1 MDKMYILLKISGV
14 LVLISKDKIE
24 MYIEKIPPT
33 PKALRDTLTQLSI
46 GELTKAAKIAE
57 GDLALKSYLKNLVNK
72 PIYGFRNEVSD
83 ISQIFGILGVSGSQ
97 QTVYN
102 YMTTLLSPSKWL
114 MFKLNTSSF
123 HELQARLSKEWK
135 DILTH
140 LDINDKEIES
150 AISLLPASIIIS
162 EALFSEKIDDVNLL
176 RSAKEL
182 DLNTILYRLNG
193 IDLFDICEEISI
205 KWEMPSE
212 IAEIIQASSG
222 LKPSVDDKIN
232 TLAKWMHLLL
242 FYELSQPLFIK
253 AGLNDF
259 IDFQIDFVSDIY
271 EEFMTIMDNK

>member
-1 MDKMYILLKISGV
+1 
-14 LVLISKDKIE
+14 
-24 MYIEKIPPT
+24 MYIEKVPPT

-140 LDINDKEIES
+140 LDINDKDIES

-176 RSAKEL
+176 RSTKEV

-193 IDLFDICEEISI
+193 IDLFDICEEISV
-205 KWEMPSE
+205 KWEMPSS

-222 LKPSVDDKIN
+222 LKPSEDEKIN

-259 IDFQIDFVSDIY
+259 IDFQTEFVADIY
-271 EEFMTIMDNK
+271 EEFMSIMDNK